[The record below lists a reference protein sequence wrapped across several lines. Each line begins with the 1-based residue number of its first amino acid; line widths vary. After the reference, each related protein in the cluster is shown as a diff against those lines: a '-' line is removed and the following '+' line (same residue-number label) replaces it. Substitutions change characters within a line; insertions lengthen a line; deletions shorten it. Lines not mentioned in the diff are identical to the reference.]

1 MKENSNI
8 IRLYRIAG
16 HKIKN
21 NNKNQEKI
29 NIIKKEFLHI
39 IHSYYID
46 INIKEPKPQKG
57 DYDKSSHLLLTALRQ
72 DNLWL
77 SDLIINNYKDELKF
91 GTNDKQVPLLLL
103 SARSHDFNTFKYF
116 YDKYIK
122 FILYS
127 PLANKHFYVEDN
139 SFNIN
144 FDLSEPVKDF
154 KRTLLN
160 YSMKNNSPDIYSFLI
175 NEFKND
181 HISLNKSLYQ
191 NTILPVNSWFIEQYY
206 NDINNSNT
214 DNIYL
219 GVNVYFQS
227 GLNKYNTKV
236 LKSLLDK
243 ELLTEKQIS
252 NIIKST
258 IDYSSIIS
266 FNPQT
271 NYRDLIEIN
280 NSFGGNKNIMTSVIN
295 TLFSKRYE
303 KPLNNKQLSFIKTI
317 TDVHMN
323 NKEIIE
329 CFMLKEGTPFLKE
342 QAISWKEYEFLV
354 KDRIISLDE
363 LVRPLSHIKKNKF
376 LRIDAILNMCNIHH
390 NILSLDK
397 DFDITITDM
406 KDKLFFNKD
415 EFKYIDAGIC
425 KSKLSKHAISLLKLI
440 DLNSLNNNH
449 NEFISFYGNKN
460 ILNSLY
466 YKSNNNDSLDSITS
480 YLKDI
485 SFISPFM
492 LFGGEK
498 EIQRIILN
506 KTINHDNILKELM
519 VIKNITCLKNEGN
532 MNSDY
537 LKLREYFSILIN
549 DIIMFSNT
557 LSLSKSS
564 VQYLDKDLSSL
575 FVDSKNNK
583 EKVSFL
589 FDNYDRFFEKHY
601 LNQNITLNNKNI
613 FTAKK
618 RI

>member
-191 NTILPVNSWFIEQYY
+191 NTILPVNSWFIERYY

-317 TDVHMN
+317 TDGHMN

-363 LVRPLSHIKKNKF
+363 LARPLSHIKKNKF
-376 LRIDAILNMCNIHH
+376 LRIDAILNLCNIHH

-397 DFDITITDM
+397 NFEITITDM

-415 EFKYIDAGIC
+415 EFKYIYGGIC
-425 KSKLSKHAISLLKLI
+425 KSKVSKHATSLLTLM
-440 DLNSLNNNH
+440 DLNALNNNH

-519 VIKNITCLKNEGN
+519 IIKNITYLKNEGN

-537 LKLREYFSILIN
+537 LKLKEYFSILIN
-549 DIIMFSNT
+549 DIIMFSDT
-557 LSLSKSS
+557 LSLSKAA
-564 VQYLDKDLSSL
+564 VQYLDNDLNSL
-575 FVDSKNNK
+575 FIDSKNNK

-589 FDNYDRFFEKHY
+589 FDNYDRLFEKHY
-601 LNQNITLNNKNI
+601 LNQNITLNNKNA
-613 FTAKK
+613 FATKK